1 VTGQLALAGCIALV
15 FGLGAYRATD
25 HFGAFS
31 AINVWLGAGALAVA
45 LAYGAVRRI
54 RWGSPDS
61 RRLLLRGGGITA
73 LALTVAVGLERAAD
87 RADLRFDWTFE
98 ERFEPALATRRALAE
113 LCGPVEILL
122 FYDPRDPRIRRTRL
136 LVETLAGYGDVS
148 LRELEL
154 GAAPEEVDRFGV
166 GSSNSLV
173 IRLRD
178 AAGSGDRYRLA
189 ERPSEGAIYEALYG
203 LCAARGGEILA
214 LRGEGEGDLERGD
227 DVGYA
232 GLAAALATEGYAVRS
247 QVTTSLEAVPEDVD
261 AVLVIAPRRHLHR
274 SGLAALERF
283 LGRGGRLIA
292 LLEPGS
298 DSGLEAVLARW
309 GIEGSPSLLHDP
321 VDGAQGPERDGAAIV
336 AYHYDRHP
344 IAAQLDRNRMTY
356 FSGARAF
363 SLRKP
368 EALDE
373 LSGVVLSSPEAWL
386 SADPVRLGRRGGA
399 APNPGV
405 RRDYFAIAVAGRYV
419 RDGRETRIFAVGDAD
434 FASNRHLRTL
444 YNLDLVMNGVHW
456 ALAREPEITLRPK
469 IRDTVQ
475 FPLPVTDS
483 LRSLYGVG
491 LLLPELLL
499 IAGGAVWIRRRAA

>member
-1 VTGQLALAGCIALV
+1 MTGQLALAGCIALT

-31 AINVWLGAGALAVA
+31 AINVWLGTGALAVA
-45 LAYGAVRRI
+45 LATGAVRRI

-61 RRLLLRGGGITA
+61 RRLLLRGGGLTA
-73 LALTVAVGLERAAD
+73 LAVAVAVGLERAAD

-98 ERFEPALATRRALAE
+98 ERFEPAPATRRALAE

-136 LVETLAGYGDVS
+136 LVETLASYGDVS

-178 AAGSGDRYRLA
+178 AAGSGAHRLA

-203 LCAARGGEILA
+203 LCAARGGEILT
-214 LRGEGEGDLERGD
+214 LRGEGEGDLERSD
-227 DVGYA
+227 DVGYS

-247 QVTTSLEAVPEDVD
+247 QITTSLEAVPEDVD
-261 AVLVIAPRRHLHR
+261 AVLVIAPQRNLQR

-292 LLEPGS
+292 LLEPGG

-309 GIEGSPSLLHDP
+309 GIDGSPSLLHDP
-321 VDGAQGPERDGAAIV
+321 VDGAQGPERDDAAIV

-363 SLRKP
+363 RLRKP
-368 EALDE
+368 EAFDE

-386 SADPVRLGRRGGA
+386 SADPIRRDSRGKA
-399 APNPGV
+399 VPSPSV
-405 RRDYFAIAVAGRYV
+405 RRDYFAIAIAGRYV

-456 ALAREPEITLRPK
+456 VLAREPEITLRPK

-475 FPLPVTDS
+475 FPLPATDS
-483 LRSLYGVG
+483 LRTLYGVG